1 MRFSLIDLLIAI
13 ACIALGCFAVAGVG
27 HLLGYEQLSQART
40 ELFGVPVGVIF
51 FLVFTPPI
59 YRRFRL
65 LPLFLTVC
73 PHCKRRPPGYHV
85 GESRWPRVVVAC
97 GNCKQTIDLWWS
109 PPSPG
114 DISPTTPSLLLVW
127 PHSIGRWRLV
137 SRGEQV

>member
-65 LPLFLTVC
+65 LPLFLPVC

-137 SRGEQV
+137 SRGE